1 MAATQQAPSEAR
13 AGEEPATAEIL
24 RAVRRVRL
32 RTRRAVSDM
41 VAGGFRSVFRGSGM
55 EFEEVRE
62 YVPGDDVR
70 SIDWNVTAR
79 IGHPYVKKFVEERE
93 QTLMLAVDVS
103 ASTRLGCG
111 ARAVRQAASELAA
124 ILAFSAVGSGDRAGL
139 LLFSDRV
146 ELELPP
152 RGGLRQAFRI
162 TREALYRPAADA
174 ATSLALAADHLA
186 RVLKRRAHVFLL
198 SDFLDEGYDRSLA
211 MLAARHDVVALRL
224 LDERHGLLPPA
235 GLLTWRD
242 PETGRV
248 HRVDAGSARV
258 REVYARRA
266 AERDERLALLMVRR
280 GVDLVD
286 IPLRPGEGANGA
298 RDDSLVEPLIA
309 WLRQRERR
317 LR

>member
-1 MAATQQAPSEAR
+1 MAATLQASNGNGADEAR
-13 AGEEPATAEIL
+13 PAEIL

-79 IGHPYVKKFVEERE
+79 TGRPYVKKFVEERE
-93 QTLMLAVDVS
+93 QTVMLTVDVS

-139 LLFSDRV
+139 LLISDRI
-146 ELELPP
+146 E
-152 RGGLRQAFRI
+152 RSCRRAR
-162 TREALYRPAADA
+162 RPAPGLSASRARRSTARPPARAPRWRWPATIHRASRCA
-174 ATSLALAADHLA
+174 ARTSSCLGLPGRGLGPLAGHAC
-186 RVLKRRAHVFLL
+186 
-198 SDFLDEGYDRSLA
+198 
-211 MLAARHDVVALRL
+211 ARHDVVALRL
-224 LDERHGLLPPA
+224 LDERHHAAARAGPLP
-235 GLLTWRD
+235 WRD
-242 PETGRV
+242 PESGRV
-248 HRVDAGSARV
+248 HLLDAGSARG
-258 REVYARRA
+258 REALARRA
-266 AERDERLALLMVRR
+266 QERDGRLRQLLARR

-286 IPLRPGEGANGA
+286 IPLRPGDDGA
-298 RDDSLVEPLIA
+298 RDDRLVEPLIA

>member
-1 MAATQQAPSEAR
+1 MATNLATNGTGA
-13 AGEEPATAEIL
+13 EEPATAEIL

-79 IGHPYVKKFVEERE
+79 TGRPYVKKFVEERE

-152 RGGLRQAFRI
+152 RGGLRQAFRV
-162 TREALYRPAADA
+162 TREALYRPAHGTGTA
-174 ATSLALAADHLA
+174 LALACDHLA
-186 RVLKRRAHVFLL
+186 RVLLRRAHVFLL
-198 SDFLDEGYDRSLA
+198 SDFLDEDWDRSLA
-211 MLAARHDVVALRL
+211 MLRARHDVVALRL
-224 LDERHGLLPPA
+224 VDERHRELPRA
-235 GLLTWRD
+235 GLVPWRD
-242 PETGRV
+242 PETGRL
-248 HRVDAGSARV
+248 HRVDAGSRRV
-258 REVYARRA
+258 RAA
-266 AERDERLALLMVRR
+266 FAERASQRDARLRQLLARR

-286 IPLRPGEGANGA
+286 IPLRPGDDGT
-298 RDDSLVEPLIA
+298 RDDRLVEPLIA

>member
-1 MAATQQAPSEAR
+1 MATTLQASNGNGAD
-13 AGEEPATAEIL
+13 EPATAEIL

-79 IGHPYVKKFVEERE
+79 TGRAYVKKFVEERE
-93 QTLMLAVDVS
+93 QTVMLAVDVS

-139 LLFSDRV
+139 LLVSDRI

-152 RGGLRQAFRI
+152 RGGLRQAFRV
-162 TREALYRPAADA
+162 TREALYRPATGAG
-174 ATSLALAADHLA
+174 TSLALACDHLA
-186 RVLKRRAHVFLL
+186 RVLLRRAHVFLL
-198 SDFLDEGYDRSLA
+198 SDFLDEDWDRSLA
-211 MLAARHDVVALRL
+211 MLCARHDVVALRL
-224 LDERHGLLPPA
+224 LDERHQLLPRAGLLP
-235 GLLTWRD
+235 WRD
-242 PETGRV
+242 PESGRV
-248 HRVDAGSARV
+248 HLLDAGSARV
-258 REVYARRA
+258 RDAFARRA
-266 AERDERLALLMVRR
+266 QERDGRLRQLLARR

-286 IPLRPGEGANGA
+286 VPLRPGDDGT
-298 RDDSLVEPLIA
+298 RDDRLVEPLIA

>member
-1 MAATQQAPSEAR
+1 VATNLATNGTGA
-13 AGEEPATAEIL
+13 EEPATAEIL

-79 IGHPYVKKFVEERE
+79 TGRPYVKKFVEERE
-93 QTLMLAVDVS
+93 QTVMLAVDVS

-111 ARAVRQAASELAA
+111 SRAVRQAASELAA

-139 LLFSDRV
+139 LLFSDRI

-152 RGGLRQAFRI
+152 RGGLRQAFRV
-162 TREALYRPAADA
+162 TREALYRPAHGTGTA
-174 ATSLALAADHLA
+174 LALACDHLA
-186 RVLKRRAHVFLL
+186 RVLLRRAHVFLL
-198 SDFLDEGYDRSLA
+198 SDFLDEDWDRSLA
-211 MLAARHDVVALRL
+211 MLHARHDVVALRL
-224 LDERHGLLPPA
+224 LDERHRVLPRA
-235 GLLTWRD
+235 GLVPWRD
-242 PETGRV
+242 PESGRL
-248 HRVDAGSARV
+248 HRVDAGSRRV
-258 REVYARRA
+258 REAFAERA
-266 AERDERLALLMVRR
+266 AARDGRLRQLLARR

-286 IPLRPGEGANGA
+286 IPLRPGDVNGT
-298 RDDSLVEPLIA
+298 RDDALVEPLIA

>member
-1 MAATQQAPSEAR
+1 MAGTQDNGNGTR
-13 AGEEPATAEIL
+13 AADEPTTAEIL

-70 SIDWNVTAR
+70 AIDWNVTAR

-93 QTLMLAVDVS
+93 QTVMLAVDVS

-111 ARAVRQAASELAA
+111 ARSVRQAASELGA
-124 ILAFSAVGSGDRAGL
+124 ILAFSAVGAGDRAGL
-139 LLFSDRV
+139 LLFSDRI

-152 RGGLRQAFRI
+152 RGGARQAFRI
-162 TREALYRPAADA
+162 TREALYRAAA
-174 ATSLALAADHLA
+174 GHGTSLAGACDHLA

-198 SDFLDEGYDRSLA
+198 SDYLDADFERPLS

-224 LDERHGLLPPA
+224 VDERHRVLPPVGLLR
-235 GLLTWRD
+235 WRD
-242 PETGRV
+242 PETGHRV
-248 HRVDAGSARV
+248 LVDAGSARV
-258 REVYARRA
+258 RDAYARRA
-266 AERDERLALLMVRR
+266 AERDDALRAALARR

-286 IPLRPGEGANGA
+286 IPLLPGEDLAL
-298 RDDSLVEPLIA
+298 RDEALVEPLIA

>member
-1 MAATQQAPSEAR
+1 VATNLTTN
-13 AGEEPATAEIL
+13 GHGVDEPATAEIL

-79 IGHPYVKKFVEERE
+79 TGRPYVKKFVEERE
-93 QTLMLAVDVS
+93 QTVMLAVDVS

-139 LLFSDRV
+139 LLFSDRI

-152 RGGLRQAFRI
+152 RGGLRQAFRL
-162 TREALYRPAADA
+162 TREALYRPATGTGTA
-174 ATSLALAADHLA
+174 LALACDHLA
-186 RVLKRRAHVFLL
+186 RVLLRRAHVFLL
-198 SDFLDEGYDRSLA
+198 SDFLDEDWDRSLA
-211 MLAARHDVVALRL
+211 MVAARHDVVALRL
-224 LDERHGLLPPA
+224 LDERHHVLPRAGLLP
-235 GLLTWRD
+235 WRD
-242 PETGRV
+242 PESGRV
-248 HRVDAGSARV
+248 HVLDAGSARV
-258 REVYARRA
+258 REAFARRA
-266 AERDERLALLMVRR
+266 QERDGRLRQLLARR

-286 IPLRPGEGANGA
+286 IPLRPGDDGT
-298 RDDSLVEPLIA
+298 RDDRLVEPLIA

>member
-1 MAATQQAPSEAR
+1 MAGALPADATVDD
-13 AGEEPATAEIL
+13 EPPTADIL

-62 YVPGDDVR
+62 YVAGDDVR

-79 IGHPYVKKFVEERE
+79 TGRPYVKKFVEERE
-93 QTLMLAVDVS
+93 QTVMLAVDVS

-111 ARAVRQAASELAA
+111 PRAVRQAASELAA

-139 LLFSDRV
+139 LLFSERV

-152 RGGLRQAFRI
+152 RTGLRQAFRI
-162 TREALYRPAADA
+162 TREALVRPAHGMG
-174 ATSLALAADHLA
+174 TSLAAACDHLA

-198 SDFLDEGYDRSLA
+198 SDFLDEGFERALA
-211 MLAARHDVVALRL
+211 MLAARHDVVALHV
-224 LDERHGLLPPA
+224 LDARHRELPRAGLLP
-235 GLLTWRD
+235 WRD
-242 PETGRV
+242 PETGRTLL
-248 HRVDAGSARV
+248 VDASSARV
-258 REVYARRA
+258 REAFARAARGREARLREAFARR
-266 AERDERLALLMVRR
+266 
-280 GVDLVD
+280 GIDLVD
-286 IPLRPGEGANGA
+286 ILLRPGQAEDG
-298 RDDSLVEPLIA
+298 RDDTLVEPLIA
-309 WLRQRERR
+309 WLHQRERR

>member
-1 MAATQQAPSEAR
+1 VAATLQASNGNGAD
-13 AGEEPATAEIL
+13 EPATAEIL

-79 IGHPYVKKFVEERE
+79 TGRPYVKKFVEERE
-93 QTLMLAVDVS
+93 QTVLLAVDVS

-139 LLFSDRV
+139 LLFSDRI

-152 RGGLRQAFRI
+152 RGGLRQAFRV
-162 TREALYRPAADA
+162 TREALYRPAAGA
-174 ATSLALAADHLA
+174 GTALALACDHLA
-186 RVLKRRAHVFLL
+186 RVLLRRAHVFLL
-198 SDFLDEGYDRSLA
+198 SDFLDEDWDRSLA
-211 MLAARHDVVALRL
+211 MLCARHDVVALRL
-224 LDERHGLLPPA
+224 LDERHHVLPRAGLLP
-235 GLLTWRD
+235 WRD
-242 PETGRV
+242 PESGSV
-248 HRVDAGSARV
+248 HLLDAGSARV
-258 REVYARRA
+258 RDAFARRA
-266 AERDERLALLMVRR
+266 QERDGRLRQLLARR

-286 IPLRPGEGANGA
+286 IPLRPGDDGT
-298 RDDSLVEPLIA
+298 RDDRLVEPLIA